1 MKLQRAEKIWLL
13 ITALCVTAAVAVTAA
28 GRTASGAAD
37 AALVPMSVS
46 AAPAQ
51 SAAGEKLDLNTAT
64 AAQLEALPGI
74 GEMRAQR
81 IIAYRA
87 ANGPFEDADDI
98 MEVPG
103 IGAGK
108 YEQIRDSVTVT
119 QEGGT

>member
-37 AALVPMSVS
+37 AVLVPMSVS
-46 AAPAQ
+46 TAPVQ

-74 GEMRAQR
+74 GEKLAQR

-87 ANGPFEDADDI
+87 ANGPFEDADNI